1 MLDTIVQPFIEFAFM
16 RRALVGCLA
25 LALGAT
31 PMGVFLTLRRMS
43 LTGDAMSH
51 AILPGAA
58 IGYLIAGLSLGAM
71 TIGGVIAGVTVAVL
85 SGLVARTT
93 VAREDSS
100 LAAFYLISLAAGVLI
115 VSMRGS
121 NVDLLHILFGTVLA
135 LNDAAIFL
143 IVGIASVTLFGL
155 AVLYRPLVMECLDP
169 AFLRSVSRLSP
180 VAHYGFLI
188 LVVLNL
194 VGGFHALGTL
204 MVVGVM
210 ILPAA
215 AARFWTRDITGM
227 LIVGVIGAFLSG
239 LAGLLLSFHAS
250 LPSGPAIILTA
261 GAVYALSLV
270 IGPEGLVLARLRSR
284 RHLEA

>member
-1 MLDTIVQPFIEFAFM
+1 
-16 RRALVGCLA
+16 
-25 LALGAT
+25 
-31 PMGVFLTLRRMS
+31 
-43 LTGDAMSH
+43 
-51 AILPGAA
+51 
-58 IGYLIAGLSLGAM
+58 
-71 TIGGVIAGVTVAVL
+71 
-85 SGLVARTT
+85 
-93 VAREDSS
+93 
-100 LAAFYLISLAAGVLI
+100 
-115 VSMRGS
+115 
-121 NVDLLHILFGTVLA
+121 
-135 LNDAAIFL
+135 
-143 IVGIASVTLFGL
+143 
-155 AVLYRPLVMECLDP
+155 MECLDP

-227 LIVGVIGAFLSG
+227 LIVGVFGAFLSG

-261 GAVYALSLV
+261 GAFYGFSLV
-270 IGPEGLVLARLRSR
+270 FGTEGLVLARLRSR